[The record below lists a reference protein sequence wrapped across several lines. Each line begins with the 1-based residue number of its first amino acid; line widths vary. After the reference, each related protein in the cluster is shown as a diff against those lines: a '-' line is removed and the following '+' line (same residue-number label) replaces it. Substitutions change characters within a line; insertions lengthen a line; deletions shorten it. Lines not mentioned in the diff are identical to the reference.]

1 MEMHHWNQVVM
12 HLTPVADQAVCLLLT
27 DAMDQMGDVTAKDL
41 GQTTLHIWSVAALLV
56 QADPADHLGVG
67 G

>member
-12 HLTPVADQAVCLLLT
+12 HLTPVADQVVLLLLT
-27 DAMDQMGDVTAKDL
+27 DAMDQTWDKIAKDL

-56 QADPADHLGVG
+56 QADPVDHLGVG

>member
-1 MEMHHWNQVVM
+1 MEVHHCDQVVM
-12 HLTPVADQAVCLLLT
+12 HLIPVADQVVFLLLP
-27 DAMDQMGDVTAKDL
+27 DAMDRTWGAAAKDL